1 MHTNT
6 KLLTFFLVI
15 CSLPL
20 FSQLNPSDSLLTIRA
35 SKADSLARLYKNR
48 NYRFDSALFYGKRA
62 ITWRRKLSDQIALA
76 KSLTGLGDVYY
87 TRKKYKEAAL
97 AFQESARI
105 AHRLRHFTLEKAAY
119 DKLIQNAKRADNYK
133 QAFYYQGLIS
143 ALDDSILN
151 AINEEKSKEIIALKK
166 QLEEEKTLAENKVLK
181 QRQEINNLQSTEQQ
195 LEALNEKYLT
205 IAVIAAAIVGL
216 IFILVLYKS
225 YRLGRKL
232 KRERTAQDNES
243 KERLAISKDIR
254 EDLGLELSRI
264 NFLSQEVFYKPSGNE
279 TKKNVSSIIEIS
291 TRLMENTRDLVWQ
304 LNTENTTLANLVG
317 RLREHSSEYLQDLP
331 LEVIFRGPESM
342 PNVPL
347 KKMAYRNIFMAV
359 KEALNNIVK
368 HARALNVDISVNLK
382 GDYLNITVKDDGVGY
397 DRSSE
402 SLGTGVKI
410 MKTRVQA
417 IGGLLNVIG
426 EEQGTS
432 VRMDIR
438 ISQIVKP
445 D

>member
-1 MHTNT
+1 MHTKT

-20 FSQLNPSDSLLTIRA
+20 FSQLNTSDSLLKLRA
-35 SKADSLARLYKNR
+35 SRADSLAKLYKNR
-48 NYRFDSALFYGKRA
+48 NYKFDSALFYGKRA
-62 ITWRRKLSDQIALA
+62 LAWRRKLNDKTALA
-76 KSLTGLGDVYY
+76 KSLIGLGEVYY
-87 TRKKYKEAAL
+87 TRKKYKEASAL
-97 AFQESARI
+97 FQESARI
-105 AHRLRHFTLEKAAY
+105 AHRLNQFTLEKAAY
-119 DKLIQNAKRADNYK
+119 DQLIRNSRKTDNYK
-133 QAFYYQGLIS
+133 EAFYYQGLS
-143 ALDDSILN
+143 AALDDSLLN
-151 AINEEKSKEIIALKK
+151 AINEDKSKEIIALKK
-166 QLEEEKTLAENKVLK
+166 ELEEQKTLSENKVLK
-181 QRQEINNLQSTEQQ
+181 LQQQIGSLESTETQ
-195 LEALNEKYLT
+195 LQTMNEKYLR
-205 IAVIAAAIVGL
+205 IAVIAASIIGL
-216 IFILVLYKS
+216 IFILMLYKS
-225 YRLGRKL
+225 FKLKRKL
-232 KRERTAQDNES
+232 KRERTMQTQENQ
-243 KERLAISKDIR
+243 ERIAISKDIR

-264 NFLSQEVFYKPSGNE
+264 NFLSQEVFYKPSGSE
-279 TKKNVSSIIEIS
+279 AKKNVSSIIEIS

-304 LNTENTTLANLVG
+304 LNTENTTLVNLVA

-331 LEVIFRGPESM
+331 LEIIFRGPESM
-342 PNVPL
+342 PNIPL

-359 KEALNNIVK
+359 KEALSNIVK
-368 HARALNVDISVNLK
+368 HARALNVDISVSLK

-402 SLGTGVKI
+402 TLGAGVKN

-445 D
+445 